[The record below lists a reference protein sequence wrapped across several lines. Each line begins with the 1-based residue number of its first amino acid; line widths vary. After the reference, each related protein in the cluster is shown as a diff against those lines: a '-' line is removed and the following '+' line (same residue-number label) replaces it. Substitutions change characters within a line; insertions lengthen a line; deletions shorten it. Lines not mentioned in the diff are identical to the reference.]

1 MRINV
6 YRTYQFKDKDPV
18 IDALRTIIEENGLG
32 EKFKTVHEISG
43 VSQSTLH
50 SWFKGNT
57 KRPQYATISAVSS
70 SLGYETTFV
79 RARRIDIEVERK
91 AASRWAK
98 YQEEKMKIER
108 LAKRGTKL
116 LKGAKEARAMRKGA

>member
-1 MRINV
+1 LRVNV

-18 IDALRTIIEENGLG
+18 IDALRTIIEESGLS
-32 EKFKTVHEISG
+32 EKYKTVHEISG
-43 VSQSTLH
+43 VSQSTLNN
-50 SWFKGNT
+50 WFKGTT

-79 RARRIDIEVERK
+79 KARRIDVEAERR

-98 YQEEKMKIER
+98 YQEDKQER

-116 LKGAKEARAMRKGA
+116 LKGAKEARAMSKR

>member
-18 IDALRTIIEENGLG
+18 IDRLRDILDESGLTD
-32 EKFKTVHEISG
+32 KHKTLHEISG

-50 SWFKGNT
+50 NWFKGAT
-57 KRPQYATISAVSS
+57 KRPQYATIAAVSS

-79 RARRIDIEVERK
+79 RARQVDVEAERK

-98 YQEEKMKIER
+98 YQEEKQER
-108 LAKRGTKL
+108 LAKRGSKL
-116 LKGAKEARAMRKGA
+116 LKGSKEARAMSKR